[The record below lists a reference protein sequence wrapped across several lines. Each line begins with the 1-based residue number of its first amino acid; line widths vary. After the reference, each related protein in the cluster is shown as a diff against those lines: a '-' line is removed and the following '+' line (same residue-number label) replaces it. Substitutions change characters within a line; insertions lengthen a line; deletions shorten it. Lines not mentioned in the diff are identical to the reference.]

1 MTFIFGF
8 AALSVD
14 MGYIYSAR
22 AEMQAAADAAALAGT
37 GTLLTDERLKGT
49 YELETVF
56 NSARGAAEN
65 YTAANHVL
73 GQSLAIDWNSNNAPD
88 GGIVVGYLADPTDR
102 TSPLNFTNP
111 FQFNTVQIRLRC
123 DDTENNPITLGF
135 ANIFGIS
142 SADLFATATATAED
156 GIVGFEIPPSG
167 NNPQVLPFALHETA
181 WANLLSQGVA
191 EDNDNYAYDS
201 DTGTVS
207 EGSDWL
213 PELNLYPGAGTGQLP
228 PGNFGT
234 VDIGSNNNSTA
245 DISRQILYGI
255 SAEDLAYFGGELRL
269 GPDGTLSL
277 NGDTGLSA
285 AVKDELEA
293 IKGEPRAIPI
303 FSQVTGPGNN
313 SQYTITGFVGIRIV
327 YVKLTGAMKK
337 KCVVIQPAVLVDEG
351 AIADSGNSYFVYR
364 PITLCR
370 LAGRHDNSNLPHLGV
385 KGGHPGQNSVR
396 DAAHPPSIT

>member
-1 MTFIFGF
+1 MTKRYHRSSIHRRRGNVIILVAVSLTFIFAF

-14 MGYIYSAR
+14 MGYLYSAR

-49 YELETVF
+49 YELEAVF
-56 NSARGAAEN
+56 TSVRGAAEN
-65 YTAANHVL
+65 YTAVNHVL
-73 GQSLAIDWNSNNAPD
+73 GQSLTIDWNSNNAPE
-88 GGIVVGYLADPTDR
+88 GGIVIGYLADPTDR
-102 TSPLNFTNP
+102 TSPLDFNSP

-142 SADLFATATATAED
+142 SANLFVTATATAED

-167 NNPQVLPFALHETA
+167 NNPQVLPFALHETV

-191 EDNDNYAYDS
+191 EDNDNYAYDP

-234 VDIGSNNNSTA
+234 VDIGSSNNSTA

-255 SAEDLAYFGGELRL
+255 NAEDLAYFGGELRL

-293 IKGEPRAIPI
+293 IKGEPRAIPL
-303 FSQVTGPGNN
+303 FSQVSGPGNN
-313 SQYTITGFVGIRIV
+313 SQYTITGFAGIRIL
-327 YVKLTGAMKK
+327 YVKLTGPMKK
-337 KCVVIQPAVLVDEG
+337 KCVIIQPAVLVEEG
-351 AIADSGNSYFVYR
+351 AIADSGNSYYIYR

-370 LAGRHDNSNLPHLGV
+370 
-385 KGGHPGQNSVR
+385 
-396 DAAHPPSIT
+396 